1 MLADGDSQRGSE
13 RDYEPQASTVSDDDD
28 DDGEDNDEPVGIQLA
43 RQLSRGSKAM
53 IDKTWSLIPFNDVTA
68 PVNDAHHVITAGVK
82 PPSVSKLKICMH
94 GGSPATH
101 GKVTF
106 TQDVERQKQ
115 HQEAQFACM
124 SSDTDPDVV
133 RRLLLETWRLKPPS
147 VVISV
152 TGSATDFALDSGL
165 LQIVTEGIAR
175 AAKATDAWTFT
186 GGTDAGVM
194 KLVAGALASA
204 KVVTPIIGV
213 TPFHK
218 ITDKERF
225 YDPKRDSDRRE
236 RRVRYVKRI
245 QNSDASAALDEQ
257 HSHFLLVDDPSSS
270 WGSEIELRSKVEEKI
285 CDFLRVPRV
294 LLVIQGGL
302 GTFQT
307 TNELLLSG
315 CHVVIVTESGGCA
328 QVVAEFI
335 EPLLQQQSELADLD
349 VLREKVE
356 ERIKDPEC
364 QERLKARPCPPR
376 PPAHTYAWPTPVRP
390 STCLPVRAHP
400 PARPPACCWPPP
412 SPWLALSSGAHNNV

>member
-1 MLADGDSQRGSE
+1 
-13 RDYEPQASTVSDDDD
+13 
-28 DDGEDNDEPVGIQLA
+28 
-43 RQLSRGSKAM
+43 
-53 IDKTWSLIPFNDVTA
+53 
-68 PVNDAHHVITAGVK
+68 
-82 PPSVSKLKICMH
+82 
-94 GGSPATH
+94 
-101 GKVTF
+101 
-106 TQDVERQKQ
+106 
-115 HQEAQFACM
+115 M
-124 SSDTDPDVV
+124 SSQTDPDVV
-133 RRLLLETWRLKPPS
+133 GRLLLNYWQLKQPS

-152 TGSATDFALDSGL
+152 TGSAMDFSLDSGL
-165 LQIVTEGIAR
+165 QQIATEGIAR

-218 ITDKERF
+218 ITDKKRF
-225 YDPKRDSDRRE
+225 YDPKRDADRRP
-236 RRVRYVKRI
+236 RPVHYVKRI
-245 QNSDASAALDEQ
+245 QNSDASASLDEQ
-257 HSHFLLVDDPSSS
+257 HSHFLLVDGGPGSS

-315 CHVVIVTESGGCA
+315 CHVVIVKESGGCA

-335 EPLLQQQSELADLD
+335 EPLLRQQSELTDPE
-349 VLREKVE
+349 VLKEKVE

-364 QERLKARPCPPR
+364 QERLKACPCPPR
-376 PPAHTYAWPTPVRP
+376 PPTTATRGPPVRP
-390 STCLPVRAHP
+390 STCLPFRAHP
-400 PARPPACCWPPP
+400 HARPPACL
-412 SPWLALSSGAHNNV
+412 LAATLAVARAANRSS